1 MQTLLLA
8 ADAGANPVN
17 VEWLTL
23 VTTIVIFL
31 LFFAVAAVFI
41 WPKILAGL
49 DEREQKICQEI
60 ERAEA
65 ARAEA
70 AEALRKQEDAL
81 RLARVEANEMIAKA
95 RSAAEDHARDMRTQ
109 AEEELNSLRAQSH
122 REIDTAREAA
132 VKDLTAHAAS
142 LSTAIAGRILR
153 REINDGDQRDLIDQ
167 SLKEFAS
174 AHDG

>member
-1 MQTLLLA
+1 MPTLLLA
-8 ADAGANPVN
+8 EAGANPVN

-31 LFFAVAAVFI
+31 IFFGVAAVFI
-41 WPKILAGL
+41 WPKILTGL
-49 DEREQKICQEI
+49 DEREQKIHSEI

-70 AEALRKQEDAL
+70 AEDAL

-95 RSAAEDHARDMRTQ
+95 RGAAEDHAKEMRER
-109 AEEELNSLRAQSH
+109 AEEELNSLRMQAH

-132 VKDLTAHAAS
+132 VKDLTSHAAS
-142 LSTAIAGRILR
+142 LSTAIAGRILG
-153 REINDGDQRDLIDQ
+153 REITDNDQRDLIDQ

-174 AHDG
+174 AHEG

>member
-41 WPKILAGL
+41 WPKILTGL

-109 AEEELNSLRAQSH
+109 AEEELNSLRAQAH

>member
-1 MQTLLLA
+1 MQNFLLA
-8 ADAGANPVN
+8 AEAGTNPVN

-23 VTTIVIFL
+23 VTTIVVFL
-31 LFFAVAAVFI
+31 IFFAIAAVFI
-41 WPKILAGL
+41 WPKILSGL
-49 DEREQKICQEI
+49 DEREQKIREEI

-81 RLARVEANEMIAKA
+81 RLARVEANEMIAKT
-95 RSAAEDHARDMRTQ
+95 RSAAEDHAREMRAQ
-109 AEEELNSLRAQSH
+109 AEEELNALRAQAH

-132 VKDLTAHAAS
+132 VKDLTAHAAG
-142 LSTAIAGRILR
+142 LSTAIAGRILG
-153 REINDGDQRDLIDQ
+153 REINDADQRSLIDE
-167 SLKEFAS
+167 SLKEFAA